1 MILVFLA
8 FFMKMTYF
16 LMIYC
21 AVQIRLKL
29 DFIKLFSKSACSVFL
44 KNHNKKL
51 FYFLQPISSNR
62 ASFRVDSG
70 KLKLVPASAAMCIHN
85 SLNHIN

>member
-1 MILVFLA
+1 MILVFLD

-21 AVQIRLKL
+21 VVQIRLKL

-44 KNHNKKL
+44 KNHNKSVL
-51 FYFLQPISSNR
+51 FP
-62 ASFRVDSG
+62 
-70 KLKLVPASAAMCIHN
+70 PAN
-85 SLNHIN
+85 